1 MVVGRYNGFVLAQNN
16 FREWLRVWKMVVPE
30 DYEYKSD
37 LLVFA
42 RETKSRF
49 IYLVENEIEA
59 LQSVKVSFGL
69 NVGFSIQRNGE
80 MQRME
85 HYFREKDRHV
95 FRRQNEDGIKIEFD
109 RFVER
114 TKGEFEAWSERG
126 SGWVIE
132 GILEA
137 YVNVARNEPF
147 RGGTYF
153 SLPEKLK
160 NKKAIINIQNKDNQC
175 LRWAIRAALFPA
187 EKGKKTTRPGR
198 YPINDGLN
206 FS

>member
-1 MVVGRYNGFVLAQNN
+1 MAATRYSSNVLEMFYGLTIDEENRNLPQPLQPVVVGRYNGFVLAQNN

-49 IYLVENEIEA
+49 INLVEIEIEA
-59 LQSVKVSFGL
+59 LQSVKVS
-69 NVGFSIQRNGE
+69 GE

-85 HYFREKDRHV
+85 HYFREKDPHV

-114 TKGEFEAWSERG
+114 TKGEIEAWSERG
-126 SGWVIE
+126 SG
-132 GILEA
+132 
-137 YVNVARNEPF
+137 
-147 RGGTYF
+147 
-153 SLPEKLK
+153 
-160 NKKAIINIQNKDNQC
+160 
-175 LRWAIRAALFPA
+175 
-187 EKGKKTTRPGR
+187 
-198 YPINDGLN
+198 
-206 FS
+206 

>member
-1 MVVGRYNGFVLAQNN
+1 MAATRYSSSVLEMFYGSTIDEENRNLPQPMQPVVVGRYNGFVLAQNN

-37 LLVFA
+37 RLVFA
-42 RETKSRF
+42 RVTKSRF
-49 IYLVENEIEA
+49 INLVENEIKA

-69 NVGFSIQRNGE
+69 NVRFSIQRNGE

-85 HYFREKDRHV
+85 HYFREKDPHV
-95 FRRQNEDGIKIEFD
+95 FRRQNENGIKIEFD

-114 TKGEFEAWSERG
+114 TKGEIEAWSERA

-137 YVNVARNEPF
+137 YVNVA
-147 RGGTYF
+147 
-153 SLPEKLK
+153 
-160 NKKAIINIQNKDNQC
+160 
-175 LRWAIRAALFPA
+175 
-187 EKGKKTTRPGR
+187 
-198 YPINDGLN
+198 
-206 FS
+206 